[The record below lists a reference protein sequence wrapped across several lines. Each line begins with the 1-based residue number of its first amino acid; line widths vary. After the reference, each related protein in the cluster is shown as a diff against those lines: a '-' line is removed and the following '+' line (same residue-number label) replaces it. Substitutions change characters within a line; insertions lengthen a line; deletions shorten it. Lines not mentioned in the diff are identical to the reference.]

1 MMAIIARLLISLKL
15 KKLTLDPCEY
25 DTFPNVENNVLNM
38 PKEKEKFLFRWI
50 RVTRTFLYGTG

>member
-1 MMAIIARLLISLKL
+1 MMAIMTRLLISLKL

-38 PKEKEKFLFRWI
+38 PKEKEKFCSAS
-50 RVTRTFLYGTG
+50 GTG